1 MGDHR
6 QVSGDSR
13 GHMDPGDPAG
23 TIPENE
29 VIGRAFWIVWPPGKW
44 RVLPIPATFGQPAL
58 NSGKAAASSQAAGPG
73 TISARIVPVGPAFP
87 LVAGLAGAVPRSE
100 EHTSELQSRVDL
112 VCRLLLEKK
121 KNII

>member
-1 MGDHR
+1 
-6 QVSGDSR
+6 
-13 GHMDPGDPAG
+13 MDPGDPAG

-87 LVAGLAGAVPRSE
+87 LVAGLAGAVPLTWTQR
-100 EHTSELQSRVDL
+100 
-112 VCRLLLEKK
+112 RLRQRIKRHLARHSGGGRPA
-121 KNII
+121 